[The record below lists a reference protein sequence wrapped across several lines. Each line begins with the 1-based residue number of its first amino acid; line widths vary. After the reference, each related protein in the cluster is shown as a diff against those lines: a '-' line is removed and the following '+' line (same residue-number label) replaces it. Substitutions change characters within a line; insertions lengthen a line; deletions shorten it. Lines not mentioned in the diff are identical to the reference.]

1 MTVLYVSFFEVE
13 STDLNNNNY
22 GFLHNIHDL
31 FLKGFL
37 FSYFFSHLGLH
48 PTLRGIP
55 ILLQTFLPS
64 LKVFS
69 SFFFF

>member
-1 MTVLYVSFFEVE
+1 MTVLYVLFFEVE

-37 FSYFFSHLGLH
+37 FSYFFSTWAS
-48 PTLRGIP
+48 TL
-55 ILLQTFLPS
+55 S
-64 LKVFS
+64 
-69 SFFFF
+69 